1 MIVYNDTKRQFVSD
15 VKNGDIADI
24 IKTCIRQRGLNAGQ
38 DKEYESWHNSMQ
50 FMRNIVDDQEID
62 DNVKIA
68 IEYNIPLT
76 SKRVDFIISGSDAK
90 GNDNV
95 VIVELKQWQEAEIV
109 DDDMHYCVKTNV
121 GKHGNIVPHPS
132 YQAYSYAR
140 IIYNNCQTVADNS
153 INLAPCA
160 YLHNY
165 RPEKRFVLEDPIY
178 KEWTDEAPFFIK
190 SQVAEFNEF
199 VKKFVTKCSSRG
211 DLLYYIDN
219 GRIKPTKALQDT
231 LVSMVEGNKDF
242 VLLDEQIVI
251 YDMCLKTMSKCLADG
266 KKRTIV
272 IQGGPGTGKSVLAV
286 NLLMEFLKRE
296 LNTSY
301 VTKNSAPREAFL
313 SILTHSNVKKM
324 VEIKQLFRSPFN
336 LASCPQNVYDCLIV
350 DEAHRLVKKM
360 YGDWSGENQ
369 VKESINASLFTIFML
384 DEDQA
389 VTTKDIGSVDE
400 IRYWCNELDSRMI
413 WNESTRLTSQFR
425 CNGSGEYIQF
435 VDQLLQRSDEYVDID
450 FAEMDYDFRVFD
462 DPNKMRDELRK
473 KNEINNKAR
482 MVAGYCYDWNVKN
495 RRGEYDIFLPNGFK
509 AKWNLENDKIWAIN
523 PKSFEEVG
531 CIHTAQG
538 LEFDY
543 VGVFIGKD
551 LFYDVTAEKVKTD
564 KTAISTDDK
573 SSGIRGL
580 KDLEKARRLIL
591 NTYKTLLTRGQ
602 KGCYVYCED
611 NALADY
617 IRQKLLPQKQDEQE
631 KEFARIVEFVPEE
644 EQYTSYLPLYT
655 IKAACGHF
663 GNGEMVEKMGW
674 IKADGISRLNMNMY
688 VVQASGHSMEPRI
701 HDGDYCV
708 FNRSVAGSRQGKIVL
723 VQHHNYYDD
732 DFGGAY
738 SIKEYSSKKSYDEF
752 GGWQHEKIELIPY
765 NKDYK
770 TIVLTP
776 ENGDEEFRIVGE
788 FVGVIN
794 NIT

>member
-15 VKNGDIADI
+15 VKDGDIEDK
-24 IKTCIRQRGLNAGQ
+24 IKASIRHKGLNAGQ
-38 DKEYESWHNSMQ
+38 NKEYESWHNSMQ
-50 FMRNIVDDQEID
+50 FMRNIVDDKEID

-76 SKRVDFIISGSDAK
+76 SKRVDFIISGSDVS

-121 GKHGNIVPHPS
+121 GKKGNIVPHPS

-165 RPEKRFVLEDPIY
+165 KPEKKYVLEAPIY

-190 SQVAEFNEF
+190 SQVAEFNAF
-199 VKKFVTKCSSRG
+199 VKKFVTKCSPRG

-231 LVSMVEGNKDF
+231 LVSMVEGNKEF

-251 YDMCLKTMSKCLADG
+251 YDMCLKTMSQCLSDG

-313 SILTHSNVKKM
+313 NILTHSNVKKM

-369 VKESINASLFTIFML
+369 IKESINASLFTIFML

-400 IRYWCNELDSRMI
+400 IEYWCKQLNSRMI
-413 WNESTRLTSQFR
+413 LNESTRLTSQFR
-425 CNGSGEYIQF
+425 CNGSGAYIQF
-435 VDQLLQRSDEYVDID
+435 IDQLLQRSEEYVDID

-462 DPNKMRDELRK
+462 DPNEMRDELRK

-495 RRGEYDIFLPNGFK
+495 GRGEYDIDLPNGFK
-509 AKWNLENDKIWAIN
+509 AKWNLVNDKIWAIN

-551 LFYDVTAEKVKTD
+551 LFYDVSTEKVKTD

-573 SSGIRGL
+573 SSGIRTL
-580 KDLEKARRLIL
+580 RDVEKARRLIL

-611 NALADY
+611 KALANY
-617 IRQKLLPQKQDEQE
+617 IRQMLQPEIQE
-631 KEFARIVEFVPEE
+631 EKTARIIEFVPKEE
-644 EQYTSYLPLYT
+644 KYTTYLPVFSM
-655 IKAACGHF
+655 KAACGYF
-663 GNGEMVEKMGW
+663 GEGELVEEDGWMKVEGMG
-674 IKADGISRLNMNMY
+674 KLNRNMF
-688 VVQASGHSMEPRI
+688 VVQASGRSMEPRI

-708 FNRSVAGSRQGKIVL
+708 FRAIPAGSRQGKIVL
-723 VQHHNYYDD
+723 VQHRNFYDD
-732 DFGGAY
+732 DSGGAY
-738 SIKEYSSKKSYDEF
+738 SIKKYSSSWSGNESDGY
-752 GGWQHEKIELIPY
+752 QHEEIELIPL
-765 NKDYK
+765 NNDYK
-770 TIVLTP
+770 TIVINR
-776 ENGDEEFRIVGE
+776 EDVEDDEEPFIVIGE

-794 NIT
+794 